1 MSNRLTY
8 FFLAFAGLA
17 ACSTTKQVEVVS
29 TASAKTLRASLKY
42 DRDTLIVDVRDTI
55 LLDAIGQLYH
65 WTADNRIEKV
75 RSANQIGQADTTR
88 YFYQNPRLGRLTSV
102 DFTNPIRPLL
112 FYQDAQTIVWLNRNF
127 TELRSINLLDLGFA
141 AIDAVAYAPNEG
153 LWLYASDQQKLLQV
167 DLNGKVGYQS
177 AELSQVFNQAI
188 RATQLVANAQQVA
201 LRTGSNRLLLFGPF
215 GAYRTE
221 LLRGGTSLHLAKD
234 RLVFYEGAQWWTY
247 RGPNVPIEPVIALE
261 KGKELVSLRAEF
273 ALYRKGNRYWR
284 ATP

>member
-1 MSNRLTY
+1 MNLRLAY
-8 FFLAFAGLA
+8 LFFAFAGLV
-17 ACSTTKQVEVVS
+17 ACSTTKKVS
-29 TASAKTLRASLKY
+29 SAFAKTPRTQLGY
-42 DRDTLIVDVRDTI
+42 DRDTLIVDARDTI

-88 YFYQNPRLGRLTSV
+88 YFYQNPRLGRLKSV

-127 TELRSINLLDLGFA
+127 TELRRVNLLDMGFA

-153 LWLYASDQQKLLQV
+153 LWLYASDQQKLIQV

-177 AELSQVFNQAI
+177 AELSQVFNQAV
-188 RATQLVANAQQVA
+188 RAEQLVANAQQVA
-201 LRTGSNRLLLFGPF
+201 MRTEKNRLLLFGPF

-234 RLVFYEGAQWWTY
+234 GLVFYEGQQWWTF
-247 RGPNVPIEPVIALE
+247 RGPKVPIEPVLDPG
-261 KGKELVSLRAEF
+261 KGKKLVSLRAEY
-273 ALYRKGNRYWR
+273 ALYRRGERYWR
-284 ATP
+284 AVL